1 MDSGGTCMH
10 ASSCFIETINNLPI
24 ILHLRWH
31 RVHTLRSLIARW
43 ITFARTPTSFFVT
56 TDYILLTAVRTAAL
70 VSYVVH
76 DIAYYFLCIGYTRI
90 LSSAFVLRYT
100 SSEMRCEEWVI
111 GTVRC

>member
-76 DIAYYFLCIGYTRI
+76 DIAYYFFMYRI
-90 LSSAFVLRYT
+90 YQDSIFCFCSTIYIVRN
-100 SSEMRCEEWVI
+100 EM
-111 GTVRC
+111 